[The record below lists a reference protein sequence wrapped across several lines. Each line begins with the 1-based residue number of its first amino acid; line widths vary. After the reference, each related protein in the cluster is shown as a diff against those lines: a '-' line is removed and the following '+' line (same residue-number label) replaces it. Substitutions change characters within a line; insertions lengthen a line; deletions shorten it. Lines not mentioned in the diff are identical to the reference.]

1 MDRDFLNLRPLEIM
15 ACGGFLISDRIPCLE
30 REFNGGAV
38 FTGGG
43 SDPVEKISTYLEDE
57 EARKRITHYRMEL
70 VHEWHSIRNRSKAV
84 HEYLN
89 GP

>member
-38 FTGGG
+38 FTDGG

-57 EARKRITHYRMEL
+57 EAHHPSRDGTGARAILYG
-70 VHEWHSIRNRSKAV
+70 IAQ
-84 HEYLN
+84 
-89 GP
+89 GPFMST